1 MKPIWSQWGLC
12 NCHGYYVWIWLKRF
26 SVNSHGPGARRWR
39 SCQPVGAV
47 RYADAVVHFS
57 SEPWNASS
65 LLLLGMMC
73 AAIYTYMPRLSVE
86 VTLLPKTPLRF
97 YSRPR
102 QWIRTLE
109 VATDIYVPD
118 AKLLIVL
125 KTKLEGFE
133 VDVSRLD
140 SRRTRIIV

>member
-1 MKPIWSQWGLC
+1 
-12 NCHGYYVWIWLKRF
+12 
-26 SVNSHGPGARRWR
+26 
-39 SCQPVGAV
+39 
-47 RYADAVVHFS
+47 
-57 SEPWNASS
+57 
-65 LLLLGMMC
+65 MMC

-86 VTLLPKTPLRF
+86 VTLLPKTPRRC

-125 KTKLEGFE
+125 TTKLEGFE
-133 VDVSRLD
+133 ADISRLD
-140 SRRTRIIV
+140 SRRTKIIV